1 MTFLKYN
8 MKSLKLIASLLF
20 TALSLNLLADE
31 AINPIEMT
39 VYRSESCGCCGKW
52 ITHAQQN
59 QFNIKSVISDDMLA
73 IKAKLGVPEKLASCH
88 TAIVDGYV
96 IEGHVPA
103 EDIKKLLQTKPNL
116 AGIAAPGMPLGSP
129 GMEMAG
135 QKDAYRVV
143 SFDKE
148 GKFEVFAGH

>member
-1 MTFLKYN
+1 MTSKIHI
-8 MKSLKLIASLLF
+8 MRSLKLIASLLF

-31 AINPIEMT
+31 ASTPVEMT
-39 VYRSESCGCCGKW
+39 VYRSASCGCCGKW

-59 QFNIKSVISDDMLA
+59 QFNIKSVISDDMQA
-73 IKAKLGVPEKLASCH
+73 IKEKLGVPEKLASCH
-88 TAIVDGYV
+88 TALVDGYV

-103 EDIKKLLQTKPNL
+103 EDIKKVLQAKPKL
-116 AGIAAPGMPLGSP
+116 VGIAAPGMPLGSP

-148 GKFEVFAGH
+148 GKFAVFAEH